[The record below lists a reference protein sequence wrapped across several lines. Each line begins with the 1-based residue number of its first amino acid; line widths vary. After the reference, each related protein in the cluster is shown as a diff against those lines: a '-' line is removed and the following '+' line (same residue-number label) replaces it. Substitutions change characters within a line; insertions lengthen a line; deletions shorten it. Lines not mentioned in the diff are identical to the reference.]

1 MNYNSKTL
9 LDKKFSKNVKGY
21 DALEVD
27 TALDEVIADYKKYEK
42 QVELDKKTIAEL
54 TVEVN
59 ELKSRLNKNEA
70 ELTILKNRVNSIPDS
85 PNVTRQNI
93 KYLKRIA
100 ALEKALFDRGVDPQ
114 KI

>member
-27 TALDEVIADYKKYEK
+27 TALDEVIEDYKKYEK
-42 QVELDKKTIAEL
+42 QVELGKKTIAEL
-54 TVEVN
+54 TAEVN

-100 ALEKALFDRGVDPQ
+100 TLEKALFDRGVDPQ